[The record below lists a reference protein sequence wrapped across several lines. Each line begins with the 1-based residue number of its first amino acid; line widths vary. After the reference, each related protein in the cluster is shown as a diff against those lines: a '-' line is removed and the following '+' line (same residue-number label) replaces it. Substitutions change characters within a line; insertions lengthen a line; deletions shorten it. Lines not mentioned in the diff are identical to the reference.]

1 MGTQNM
7 RSCTV
12 IHGLRTGKAR
22 RSLMRKKGKGIDV
35 KKVAVLGSTGS
46 IGMQTLEVV
55 RTNQDITITAL
66 AAGSNIERLE
76 EQIREFHPKM
86 VCVFDEKGAK
96 ELRVRTA
103 DCSVRIVSGMDGLI
117 ECAVLAETEM
127 VVAAVVGMIG
137 IRPTIAAIQAG
148 KDIALAN
155 KETLVTAG
163 HIIMPLVKQCKV
175 RLLPVDSEHSAIFQ
189 ALNGERAQD
198 LSRIWLTASGGP
210 FRGRKREELKEV
222 RAKDALKHPNW
233 AMGRKITI
241 DSATMVNKGLEVM
254 EATWLFHV
262 EAERIQVVVQPQSI
276 VHSMVEYTDG
286 SVIAQLGTP
295 DMKLPIQ
302 YALYYPQRRYLPGR
316 RLDFLTLG
324 SITFEKPDMDTF
336 CGLALAYE
344 AIRTG
349 GSMPTVYNAANERAV
364 ALFLEG
370 RIGFLT
376 ITELIEEAM
385 RAHRPVRD
393 PDIDEILNIERDTYD
408 FIEEKCRYRKEQ
420 D

>member
-1 MGTQNM
+1 
-7 RSCTV
+7 
-12 IHGLRTGKAR
+12 
-22 RSLMRKKGKGIDV
+22 
-35 KKVAVLGSTGS
+35 
-46 IGMQTLEVV
+46 
-55 RTNQDITITAL
+55 
-66 AAGSNIERLE
+66 
-76 EQIREFHPKM
+76 
-86 VCVFDEKGAK
+86 
-96 ELRVRTA
+96 
-103 DCSVRIVSGMDGLI
+103 
-117 ECAVLAETEM
+117 
-127 VVAAVVGMIG
+127 
-137 IRPTIAAIQAG
+137 
-148 KDIALAN
+148 
-155 KETLVTAG
+155 
-163 HIIMPLVKQCKV
+163 
-175 RLLPVDSEHSAIFQ
+175 
-189 ALNGERAQD
+189 
-198 LSRIWLTASGGP
+198 
-210 FRGRKREELKEV
+210 
-222 RAKDALKHPNW
+222 
-233 AMGRKITI
+233 
-241 DSATMVNKGLEVM
+241 
-254 EATWLFHV
+254 
-262 EAERIQVVVQPQSI
+262 
-276 VHSMVEYTDG
+276 
-286 SVIAQLGTP
+286 
-295 DMKLPIQ
+295 MKLPIQ